1 MEAEAEP
8 PFAPVE
14 LLLPQDE
21 PPLAI
26 TVVAVPN
33 QESPPAPVPVLPAPT
48 VTVYVL
54 PSITGITLRA

>member
-8 PFAPVE
+8 PLAPLM
-14 LLLPQDE
+14 LLLPHED

-33 QESPPAPVPVLPAPT
+33 QESPPAPVPVLPEPT
-48 VTVYVL
+48 VTV
-54 PSITGITLRA
+54 